1 VKGIIFNLAED
12 VVTEDGGQ
20 DTWDDLLEL
29 ADVHGA
35 YTAVGSYPDEDLVAI
50 VTAAAQAGGQ
60 NPDDVVRH
68 IGRRSLP
75 MLAQRFPEFFE
86 LHRSV
91 RTLLPTL
98 NSVIHPEVRKLYP
111 GAEPP
116 RFEFRTEDSGAILMD
131 YHSARTMCSFA
142 EGLTL
147 GAGDHFGEDLRI
159 TQTQCKADGAP
170 YCTLRIDVR

>member
-1 VKGIIFNLAED
+1 MKGIIFNLVED
-12 VVTEDGGQ
+12 VVTEDSGH
-20 DTWDDLLEL
+20 DAWDDLLEH

-35 YTAVGSYPDEDLVAI
+35 YTAVGSYADADLDAI
-50 VTAAAQAGGQ
+50 VAAASQAGGQ
-60 NPDDVVRH
+60 QPEDVVRH

-75 MLAQRFPEFFE
+75 MLAARFPEFFE

-91 RTLLPTL
+91 STLLPTL

-116 RFEFRTEDSGAILMD
+116 RFEFAADDSGAILMD
-131 YHSARTMCSFA
+131 YHSARAMCSLA

-147 GAGDHFGEDLRI
+147 GAGDYFGENLTI
-159 TQTQCKADGAP
+159 TQTQCKNLGAP
-170 YCTLRIDVR
+170 YCTLRIVVE